1 MHLYFDEIPPLGR
14 DVSWTLAAVDDD
26 AGISLAAPLAASC
39 HVRLNG
45 QNRAE
50 IEGWLR
56 GQVQLCCDRCLAE
69 YSLELDS
76 PFCLTAVVQGA
87 DTAAAEGDAQEN
99 DPEDGE
105 LLELESPC
113 LDLNELARQQ
123 LLLALPEKRLCRDN
137 CVGLC
142 PHCGGNRNETPCT
155 CAQAVV
161 DSPFAALAKLAG
173 KQ

>member
-39 HVRLNG
+39 HVWLNG

-50 IEGWLR
+50 IKGRLQ
-56 GQVQLCCDRCLAE
+56 GQVRLCCDRCLAE
-69 YSLELDS
+69 YPLELDS
-76 PFCLTAVVQGA
+76 PFRLTAVVQDV
-87 DTAAAEGDAQEN
+87 DTALEDRDALEI

-113 LDLNELARQQ
+113 LDLSELARQQ
-123 LLLALPEKRLCRDN
+123 LLLALPEKRLCRDT
-137 CVGLC
+137 CAGLC
-142 PHCGGNRNETPCT
+142 PHCGVNRNESRCA
-155 CAQAVV
+155 CAQVVV